1 MPKKSKKTEE
11 EPEEEEEQVE
21 EEEEQQEDE
30 EDDEEENG
38 MSKEEREQNARK
50 RRRAVA
56 RRKGYR
62 SLATKGGYSMT
73 VASTDASRDVAQN
86 ILSIKETIRAC
97 KWAPALPESGIAYEN
112 LDEFTE
118 RLKLSQQE
126 PLASGPAAVFRASG
140 EVFLRKVVN
149 EAMQRTFDAGKT
161 RVSLNTLVSVLRPLQ
176 PVLTHSFLA
185 PTGLVRH
192 AQTTMVGAEGNQ
204 TPALG
209 VLESDDAQ
217 ITKERKVILPK
228 QIEFAKALA
237 KAVAEAK
244 KSKGESS
251 KSNATDRKKIKK
263 NKKSK
268 EVAAA

>member
-1 MPKKSKKTEE
+1 MPKKSKKPKEE
-11 EPEEEEEQVE
+11 EPEPEPEPEEQVE
-21 EEEEQQEDE
+21 EEDEDEDE
-30 EDDEEENG
+30 EEDKDENG
-38 MSKEEREQNARK
+38 TSKEEREQNAR
-50 RRRAVA
+50 RRKRAVA

-86 ILSIKETIRAC
+86 ILTIKETIRAC

-112 LDEFTE
+112 FDEFTE

-149 EAMQRTFDAGKT
+149 EAIQRTFDAGKT

-176 PVLTHSFLA
+176 PVLTHSFMA

-204 TPALG
+204 APALG

-217 ITKERKVILPK
+217 ITKERKLILPK
-228 QIEFAKALA
+228 QIEFAKAVA
-237 KAVAEAK
+237 KAVAESK
-244 KSKGESS
+244 KSKGEPG
-251 KSNATDRKKIKK
+251 DRKKIKK
-263 NKKSK
+263 NKNSNL
-268 EVAAA
+268 AAA

>member
-1 MPKKSKKTEE
+1 MAKKSMPKEPDPEE
-11 EPEEEEEQVE
+11 QPEEESGNEQE
-21 EEEEQQEDE
+21 G
-30 EDDEEENG
+30 DDDNRG
-38 MSKEEREQNARK
+38 MSNEEREQNAR
-50 RRRAVA
+50 RRKRAVA

-86 ILSIKETIRAC
+86 ILTIKETIRAC

-112 LDEFTE
+112 FDEFTE

-149 EAMQRTFDAGKT
+149 EAIQRTFDAGKT

-176 PVLTHSFLA
+176 PVLTHSFMA

-204 TPALG
+204 APALG

-217 ITKERKVILPK
+217 ITKERKIILPK

-237 KAVAEAK
+237 KAVAESK
-244 KSKGESS
+244 KSKGEPG
-251 KSNATDRKKIKK
+251 DRKKIKK
-263 NKKSK
+263 NKNSNL
-268 EVAAA
+268 AAA